1 MMPMRYRSRTVVR
14 KLAKELAEP
23 TPMRRGCG
31 VRAVHEV
38 WSKGVSVPARPAG
51 AARPV
56 SLVSHVAIEGKTRS
70 PAI

>member
-1 MMPMRYRSRTVVR
+1 MMPREPIPTVVR

-23 TPMRRGCG
+23 TPMRHSRLG

-56 SLVSHVAIEGKTRS
+56 LHSHT
-70 PAI
+70 